1 MEVQISV
8 CEIPSMPPHFFG
20 LRVST
25 DFEFVI
31 CQLPIAY
38 CLLPVARCQLPVESK
53 LPSLSILSIQ
63 EFISLVTICNLQI
76 S

>member
-31 CQLPIAY
+31 CQLP
-38 CLLPVARCQLPVESK
+38 VESK